1 MKSKRRSFIV
11 VLALIIS
18 LVAVVALSACS
29 DDKDNN
35 ENVKTYL
42 CDAVITDTG
51 FSAKLE
57 LTDADF
63 AISDKSA
70 YVLYA
75 TEVDEAT
82 GETTRVS
89 LDNFTV
95 YQTDSASVLYIEF
108 EDEKA
113 VEHGGSWQLY
123 SNKAVTSDGNYVAVS
138 IFAGSSSFSFSCS
151 TSDFSSLSEKVVV
164 DCELYGA
171 TLKEGFSASD
181 IELGGVLEGKQFVL
195 TKTGSDSFS
204 LDFGNPFTDDTDGY
218 AYITLKASAV
228 KTLYP
233 VDSTVTLT
241 FENIYAETVF
251 DEIEV
256 EGDTAVVPVKT
267 AFGLFEGISK
277 DDVTLVNSDL
287 DNTPVADVTVESVTF
302 EGNRLTVTFKGSDIA
317 SKLNNA
323 IICFNDNNA
332 LDKELTVGIGELS
345 SFLTSSVTILKNNDA
360 LTGYSVLISVNNGSF
375 DGLTASDISVAAN
388 GADFEINSIDADSFV
403 IEFATTLE
411 ILDVNVSIPA
421 AKAIND
427 FGISEDIVLDFKCN
441 GSEPVRGDFLS
452 SIGMGIVKGI
462 GGQIGTVIGGK
473 IYEKVLEPLLI
484 EMGIAEEDPL
494 DKIQENLE
502 TLQKS
507 VNALGYRME
516 QLSQQITAV
525 AADIK
530 NYIDMAQYQTTLLN
544 YNSYFNKINLFNLQN
559 YGDMEGLAKVML
571 FREQY
576 RNADGIVEI
585 PEDKKAEYDAAMN
598 KFVNYVSTTGDWTAI
613 IADIKTFGENMVAA
627 SAGVNGGYL
636 EAYWKYM
643 ETFYPYDTLTIDPK
657 TAFLDG
663 SMGNYTLAVNAVLIY
678 CDYTGSTAV
687 AQTLIESYKNVYEK
701 ALTYDQ
707 NITDIKT
714 NLQNGRI
721 FDYLNGRYY
730 STQTKLYG
738 AHSEGD
744 KIVQGSHDF
753 EEHAY
758 IKNIETIIKKCH
770 NMGMDLITAWKKAGF
785 IGLEESSNGS
795 YRMLIDYKLGGE
807 RKSSPYKWG
816 WLNTSLIEEYYYRN
830 ANVLVYNPTD
840 RTYSFSQ
847 EKIYTEKRS
856 YVLVTNNN
864 GVKNTYQI
872 YHNEHEAFNMFI

>member
-1 MKSKRRSFIV
+1 MKGKRRNFIAV
-11 VLALIIS
+11 FALILS

-29 DDKDNN
+29 DDKENY

-42 CDAVITDTG
+42 SDAVVTDSG

-57 LTDADF
+57 ISDAEF
-63 AISDKSA
+63 VTTDKSA
-70 YVLYA
+70 FVLYA
-75 TEVDEAT
+75 TEVDEET
-82 GETTRVS
+82 GEVKSVS
-89 LDNFTV
+89 LDNFTISK
-95 YQTDSASVLYIEF
+95 TDNASVLNIEF
-108 EDEKA
+108 EDENA
-113 VEHGGSWQLY
+113 AEHGGSWKLV
-123 SNKAVTSDGNYVAVS
+123 SNKAVTSVGEYVTFS

-181 IELGGVLEGKQFVL
+181 IELGGVLEGKPFSL
-195 TKTGSDSFS
+195 NKISAEEFS
-204 LDFGNPFTDDTDGY
+204 LDFGNPFTDTTDGY

-228 KTLYP
+228 NTLYP
-233 VDSTVTLT
+233 VDSTVSLT

-251 DEIEV
+251 DEITV
-256 EGDTAVVPVKT
+256 EGDTAVVPLKT
-267 AFGLFEGISK
+267 DFGLFEGIVK
-277 DDVTLVNSDL
+277 EDITLVHSDF
-287 DNTPVADVTVESVTF
+287 DNTPVADVTVENVVF
-302 EGNRLTVTFKGSDIA
+302 EDNRLTVTFKGSDIA
-317 SKLNNA
+317 SKLNNTV
-323 IICFNDNNA
+323 ICFNNKNA
-332 LDKELTVGIGELS
+332 LNKEMAVGIGELS
-345 SFLTSSVTILKNNDA
+345 SFLTSSVTIRKSNDA
-360 LTGYSVLISVNNGSF
+360 LTGYSVKISVNNGSF
-375 DGLTASDISVAAN
+375 NGLTASDISVAAK
-388 GADFEINSIDADSFV
+388 GADFEINSIDTDSFV

-411 ILDVNVSIPA
+411 NLDVSVSIPA

-441 GSEPVRGDFLS
+441 GSEPVKGEFLS

-462 GGQIGTVIGGK
+462 GGQIGSVIGGK
-473 IYEKVLEPLLI
+473 IYDKVLKPILVD
-484 EMGIAEEDPL
+484 MGIAEEDPL

-507 VNALGYRME
+507 VNTLSYRME
-516 QLSQQITAV
+516 KLSQQITAAV
-525 AADIK
+525 ADIK

-559 YGDMEGLAKVML
+559 YGDKDGLAKVML

-576 RNADGIVEI
+576 RNADGIVEV

-598 KFVNYVSTTGDWTAI
+598 KFVNYVSTVGDWTAI

-663 SMGNYTLAVNAVLIY
+663 SIGNYTLAVNAVLIY

-687 AQTLIESYKNVYEK
+687 AQTLIESYKNVYDK

-707 NITDIKT
+707 NIADIKN

-721 FDYLNGRYY
+721 FDYVNGRYY
-730 STQTKLYG
+730 SAQTQLYG
-738 AHSEGD
+738 AHAEGD

-753 EEHAY
+753 EEHAI

-770 NMGMDLITAWKKAGF
+770 DMDMDLITAWKKAGF
-785 IGLEESSNGS
+785 IGLEASKNGS
-795 YRMLIDYKLGGE
+795 YRIKIHYTRNGE

-816 WLNTSLIEEYYYRN
+816 LLNTYFIEEFTYIK
-830 ANVLVYNPTD
+830 ANLLVYRPTD

-847 EKIYTEKRS
+847 DTIYTQKRS
-856 YVLVTNNN
+856 YVPLINKLAKYSFN
-864 GVKNTYQI
+864 I
-872 YHNEHEAFNMFI
+872 YHNAHEAFNMFK